1 MLRERFVEDFN
12 IMIIKLNV
20 TQIKRDVRSIFI
32 NSR

>member
-12 IMIIKLNV
+12 VMIIKLNV
-20 TQIKRDVRSIFI
+20 TQIKRDIRLIFI

>member
-12 IMIIKLNV
+12 VMIIKLNV
-20 TQIKRDVRSIFI
+20 TQIKCDVRLIFI

>member
-12 IMIIKLNV
+12 VMIIKLNV
-20 TQIKRDVRSIFI
+20 TQIKRDVRLIFI